1 MTTMDKE
8 KALEILDEAKSQTR
22 EEQLSNKPEI
32 LQAMKS
38 FWHSNPTEEEFGAA
52 MSGTLMFPEFVY
64 HMVKYGYDA
73 TKKES

>member
-1 MTTMDKE
+1 MTTMNKGM
-8 KALEILDEAKSQTR
+8 ALSILEEARSQTR
-22 EEQLSNKPEI
+22 EKQLLNKPDI

-64 HMVKYGYDA
+64 HMVKYGYNA